1 MFIEYI
7 CCILQTTRWQKAVMT
22 KTGSNDA
29 ICVVWALGESLL
41 LGLHFFWYQL
51 IFIAYIMESLTI
63 KPPQWWLASP
73 TGWWPSWMRHR
84 VMVERWGTPNTD
96 KTLFP
101 WVGVIENIAKRHFLP
116 QNLNIDILFGSL
128 YSWKLFILLNIKCT
142 WHEQGFVMKPYHS
155 SSLSRSTASLSENW
169 TSISMSSASASSSSC
184 LFNFWSGKV
193 LT

>member
-1 MFIEYI
+1 MLTHECFLQWQVLVLTLELDVSYSLI
-7 CCILQTTRWQKAVMT
+7 C
-22 KTGSNDA
+22 
-29 ICVVWALGESLL
+29 LL
-41 LGLHFFWYQL
+41 IPRGFVARIRYC
-51 IFIAYIMESLTI
+51 MESLTI

-73 TGWWPSWMRHR
+73 TGWWPLWMRHR
-84 VMVERWGTPNTD
+84 VMVEHWGTPNTD